1 MNEFLFEIIDLQRLR
16 ILFLPLLAIYCL
28 LLRPLDFLPYRSI
41 QFRTILPACLNI
53 DPSRL
58 QSTLSFSP
66 FQLTLWSSSPGS
78 LIGKSFLP
86 PLWFSFPLL
95 LYHPSSSC
103 WFLSIS
109 GTFHC
114 PLKWW
119 VTICSLDSWLELFI
133 RFTKSGRILNSMFL
147 FFTYSFSCSSII
159 CFTYSLNSS
168 SINVATKQCLNSKSS
183 LRFQTHCLDGNR
195 SVLYSGKYDLMSVCC
210 SANSMRSDTRNPGIC
225 GTLT

>member
-16 ILFLPLLAIYCL
+16 ILFLLAIYCL
-28 LLRPLDFLPYRSI
+28 LLRPLDFIPYRSI
-41 QFRTILPACLNI
+41 PFRTILPACLNI
-53 DPSRL
+53 DLSRL
-58 QSTLSFSP
+58 QSTRSFSP

-86 PLWFSFPLL
+86 SLWFSFLL
-95 LYHPSSSC
+95 PLYHPSSSC
-103 WFLSIS
+103 WFLSI
-109 GTFHC
+109 GVTFHC

-119 VTICSLDSWLELFI
+119 FTICSLDIWLELFI

-147 FFTYSFSCSSII
+147 FFIYSFSCSSII

-168 SINVATKQCLNSKSS
+168 SINVATKQSLNSKSS
-183 LRFQTHCLDGNR
+183 LRSQTHCLDGNR
-195 SVLYSGKYDLMSVCC
+195 SVLYSGKYDLISVCC
-210 SANSMRSDTRNPGIC
+210 SVNSMRSDTRNLGIC